1 MAPSAVVSF
10 EFMLCVEIWICVLVR
25 SKFMLQEARDAAVVS
40 GQLQNDVPHDVIVR
54 PEAAIVLKCSA
65 LAFALWSL
73 GHGTLRGFGNC
84 CRQQIKR
91 LSLGLQQQCNSNAAA
106 NQIKRQTLCQQQCS
120 AMVMSTI
127 ESLMIHQP
135 SNLCNPNQQ
144 TSQIAM
150 PAVAQL
156 H

>member
-1 MAPSAVVSF
+1 MVANELMSG
-10 EFMLCVEIWICVLVR
+10 VEIFIHSLVR
-25 SKFMLQEARDAAVVS
+25 SKFMLQEARDAAVRS

-54 PEAAIVLKCSA
+54 PEAAIVLRFSA

-135 SNLCNPNQQ
+135 SNLCNPSQQ

>member
-1 MAPSAVVSF
+1 
-10 EFMLCVEIWICVLVR
+10 
-25 SKFMLQEARDAAVVS
+25 MLQEARDAAVVS

-54 PEAAIVLKCSA
+54 PVAAIVLRFSA

-91 LSLGLQQQCNSNAAA
+91 LSLGLSR
-106 NQIKRQTLCQQQCS
+106 KQTLCQQQCN

-135 SNLCNPNQQ
+135 SNLCNPSQQ

-150 PAVAQL
+150 PAAAQL